1 MAKPVLWQSCGPVT
15 GGKAKDMANNK
26 TVDVGE
32 VIDSANYF
40 WVPFGITVMM
50 VIIMLTDGF
59 GLFTT
64 GYIGPL
70 VVKDWHI
77 GRDQLSWI
85 GYTQMGGMA
94 LGSVLLGWVS
104 DLIGRK
110 KAYFT
115 CLGLLFV
122 GSLLCYS
129 ATNIGQLASFRFV
142 TGLGLGGITP
152 LATTLISEWTPKRV
166 RSLIVACVIVSVP
179 LGGSFA
185 SVMAGWLIPAY
196 GWRSMFLAG
205 AAMPLAL
212 LLLFSF
218 LLPES
223 PKYLALRPA
232 LHPQLARALNRLL
245 GTQRF
250 DGTETFIVVENA
262 KRSSNWLSTIWNS
275 RYWRSTLFIWIAFSF
290 NTLVLYIFT
299 NNLPVLLDSAG
310 QSAKIASQSLGLF
323 SGGGVVGSIGGAFL
337 MGLWGSRGVGTAA
350 AFIGAAATAAIGL
363 LLVQGGHSPL
373 ALLASCFIG
382 GAMVNGMQS
391 YLYAV
396 SAHSYPTEIRGA
408 AIGVAQAFSRI
419 GGLLSATVPQVYF
432 KMAPVPPIDRFFWF
446 VAGCAMVTT
455 VSYFLIAPH
464 IPATGKPTA
473 LVAPPI
479 PGTGELVG

>member
-1 MAKPVLWQSCGPVT
+1 MDDT
-15 GGKAKDMANNK
+15 NK

-32 VIDSANYF
+32 IIDSANYF

-64 GYIGPL
+64 GYIGPS

-94 LGSVLLGWVS
+94 IGSVMLGWVS
-104 DLIGRK
+104 DHIGRK

-115 CLGLLFV
+115 CLALLFA

-129 ATNIGQLASFRFV
+129 ASNIALLSSFRFI

-166 RSLIVACVIVSVP
+166 RSLVVACVIVSVP
-179 LGGSFA
+179 LGGSL
-185 SVMAGWLIPAY
+185 AGIVAAWLIPTY
-196 GWRSMFLAG
+196 GWRSMFLFG
-205 AAMPLAL
+205 AVVPLVL
-212 LLLFSF
+212 LLLFWL

-232 LHPQLARALNRLL
+232 LHPQLAKALNRLL

-250 DGTETFIVVENA
+250 VGTETFIVVERA
-262 KRSSNWLSTIWNS
+262 QASSNWLSTIWNS
-275 RYWRSTLFIWIAFSF
+275 HYWRSTLFIWVAFTF
-290 NTLVLYIFT
+290 NTLVLYVFS
-299 NNLPVLLDSAG
+299 NNLPVLLDWAH
-310 QSAKIASQSLGLF
+310 QSAAVASRGLSLF

-350 AFIGAAATAAIGL
+350 AFIGAVATAAIGV
-363 LLVQGGHSPL
+363 LLVSQGSDA
-373 ALLASCFIG
+373 ALLTACFIG
-382 GAMVNGMQS
+382 GAVVNGMQS

-396 SAHSYPTEIRGA
+396 AAHSYPTEIRGA
-408 AIGVAQAFSRI
+408 AIGVAQAFSRF

-432 KMAPVPPIDRFFWF
+432 RMHPVPSIDRFFWF
-446 VAGCAMVTT
+446 VAVCALVTT
-455 VSYFLIAPH
+455 VSYFLIPSH
-464 IPATGKPTA
+464 IPPTA
-473 LVAPPI
+473 GGAAEVLPAVAA
-479 PGTGELVG
+479 TE

>member
-1 MAKPVLWQSCGPVT
+1 MN
-15 GGKAKDMANNK
+15 NNK

-70 VVKDWHI
+70 VVKDWGI
-77 GRDQLSWI
+77 GRDQLSWL

-94 LGSVLLGWVS
+94 LGSVLLGWIS
-104 DLIGRK
+104 DRIGRK
-110 KAYFT
+110 KAYFS
-115 CLGLLFV
+115 CLALLFV
-122 GSLLCYS
+122 GSLLCYRAPNLTLL
-129 ATNIGQLASFRFV
+129 ATFRFV

-179 LGGSFA
+179 LGGSLTSYLA
-185 SVMAGWLIPAY
+185 DWLIPAY

-205 AAMPLAL
+205 ALMPLVL
-212 LLLFSF
+212 LVLFWF

-223 PKYLALRPA
+223 PKYLALRPE
-232 LHPQLARALNRLL
+232 LRPQLARALNRLL
-245 GTQRF
+245 GTRRF
-250 DGTETFIVVENA
+250 DGTETFVVVEQA
-262 KRSSNWLSTIWNS
+262 KPSSNWLSTIWNHN
-275 RYWRSTLFIWIAFSF
+275 YWRATLFIWIAFTF

-299 NNLPVLLDSAG
+299 NSLPLMFDFAN
-310 QSAKIASQSLGLF
+310 QSREVGSQGLRLF
-323 SGGGVVGSIGGAFL
+323 SGGGVLGSIGGAFL

-350 AFIGAAATAAIGL
+350 AFIGAIATAAIGL
-363 LLVQGGHSPL
+363 VLLQGGHPQI
-373 ALLASCFIG
+373 ALFAACFIG
-382 GAMVNGMQS
+382 GAVVNGMQS

-408 AIGVAQAFSRI
+408 AIGVAQAFSRF

-432 KMAPVPPIDRFFWF
+432 KMHPVPSIDRFFWF
-446 VAGCAMVTT
+446 VALCALVTT
-455 VSYFLIAPH
+455 LSYFLISSH
-464 IPATGKPTA
+464 IPPTRTAPRA
-473 LVAPPI
+473 LGGAVRA
-479 PGTGELVG
+479 

>member
-1 MAKPVLWQSCGPVT
+1 V
-15 GGKAKDMANNK
+15 DNNK

-64 GYIGPL
+64 GYIGPHI
-70 VVKDWHI
+70 VKDWGI
-77 GRDQLSWI
+77 GRDQLSWL

-104 DLIGRK
+104 DHIGRK

-115 CLGLLFV
+115 CLALLFV

-129 ATNIGQLASFRFV
+129 AGNITLLASYRFI

-166 RSLIVACVIVSVP
+166 RSLVVACVVVSVP
-179 LGGSFA
+179 LGGSLTGVLA
-185 SVMAGWLIPAY
+185 TWLIPAY
-196 GWRSMFLAG
+196 GWRSMFLVG
-205 AAMPLAL
+205 AVVPLVLVAL
-212 LLLFSF
+212 FWL

-232 LHPQLARALNRLL
+232 LRPQLARALNRLV
-245 GTQRF
+245 GAQRF
-250 DGTETFIVVENA
+250 DGTETFVVLEHA
-262 KRSSNWLSTIWNS
+262 KTSSNWLATIWNS
-275 RYWRSTLFIWIAFSF
+275 RYWRSTLFIWVAFTF
-290 NTLVLYIFT
+290 NTLVLYIFS
-299 NNLPVLLDSAG
+299 NSLPVLFDSAG
-310 QSAKIASQSLGLF
+310 QSAAAAGRSLSLF
-323 SGGGVVGSIGGAFL
+323 SGGGVLGSIGGAFL

-350 AFIGAAATAAIGL
+350 AFIGAAATAAIGVL
-363 LLVQGGHSPL
+363 LLQGGRSEV

-382 GAMVNGMQS
+382 GAVVNGMQS

-408 AIGVAQAFSRI
+408 AIGAAQAFSRF

-432 KMAPVPPIDRFFWF
+432 KMNPVPPIDGFFWF
-446 VAGCAMVTT
+446 VAVCALVTT
-455 VSYFLIAPH
+455 TSYFLIPSH
-464 IPATGKPTA
+464 IPRRG
-473 LVAPPI
+473 
-479 PGTGELVG
+479 

>member
-1 MAKPVLWQSCGPVT
+1 MDDT
-15 GGKAKDMANNK
+15 NK

-32 VIDSANYF
+32 IIDSANYF

-64 GYIGPL
+64 GYIGPS

-94 LGSVLLGWVS
+94 IGSVLLGWVS
-104 DLIGRK
+104 DHIGRK

-115 CLGLLFV
+115 CLALLFA

-129 ATNIGQLASFRFV
+129 ATNIALLSSYRFI

-166 RSLIVACVIVSVP
+166 RSLVVACVIVSVP
-179 LGGSFA
+179 LGGSL
-185 SVMAGWLIPAY
+185 AGIIAAWLIPTY
-196 GWRSMFLAG
+196 GWRSMFLFG
-205 AAMPLAL
+205 AVVPLVLLAL
-212 LLLFSF
+212 FWL

-232 LHPQLARALNRLL
+232 LHPQLAQALNRLL
-245 GTQRF
+245 GRQRF
-250 DGTETFIVVENA
+250 VGTEKFVVLEHA
-262 KRSSNWLSTIWNS
+262 QASRNWLSTIWNS
-275 RYWRSTLFIWIAFSF
+275 HYWRSTLFIWIAFTF
-290 NTLVLYIFT
+290 NTLVLYVFS
-299 NNLPVLLDSAG
+299 NNLPVLLDWAH
-310 QSAKIASQSLGLF
+310 QSAAVASRSLSLF

-337 MGLWGSRGVGTAA
+337 MGLWGSRGVGTVA
-350 AFIGAAATAAIGL
+350 AFIGAAATAAIGVL
-363 LLVQGGHSPL
+363 LMERGNSEV
-373 ALLASCFIG
+373 ALLTSCFIG
-382 GAMVNGMQS
+382 GAVVNGMQS

-396 SAHSYPTEIRGA
+396 SAHSYPTEFRGA
-408 AIGVAQAFSRI
+408 AIGVAQAFSRF

-432 KMAPVPPIDRFFWF
+432 KMTPVPPIDRFFWF
-446 VAGCAMVTT
+446 VAVCALVTT
-455 VSYFLIAPH
+455 VSYFLIPSH
-464 IPATGKPTA
+464 IPRTVGGAPGILPATA
-473 LVAPPI
+473 LSK
-479 PGTGELVG
+479 

>member
-1 MAKPVLWQSCGPVT
+1 MDNK
-15 GGKAKDMANNK
+15 K
-26 TVDVGE
+26 TVEVGE
-32 VIDSANYF
+32 VIDSAHYF

-64 GYIGPL
+64 GYIGPHI
-70 VVKDWHI
+70 VKDWGI
-77 GRDQLSWI
+77 PRAQLSWMS
-85 GYTQMGGMA
+85 YTQMGGMA

-104 DLIGRK
+104 DRIGRK
-110 KAYFT
+110 KAYFS
-115 CLGLLFV
+115 CLALLFI
-122 GSLLCYS
+122 GSLLCYAAPNFGLL
-129 ATNIGQLASFRFV
+129 ATFRFV

-166 RSLIVACVIVSVP
+166 RSLVVACVIVSVP
-179 LGGSFA
+179 LGGSLT
-185 SVMAGWLIPAY
+185 SVLAPWLIPNY
-196 GWRSMFLAG
+196 GWRSMFLVG
-205 AAMPLAL
+205 ALMPLILVAL
-212 LLLFSF
+212 FWL

-245 GTQRF
+245 GERRF
-250 DGTETFIVVENA
+250 DGTENFVVREQA
-262 KRSSNWLSTIWNS
+262 KPSRNWLSTIWNQY
-275 RYWRSTLFIWIAFSF
+275 YWRATLFIWIAFTF

-310 QSAKIASQSLGLF
+310 QSAAIANKALGLF

-350 AFIGAAATAAIGL
+350 AFIGAAATAAIGV
-363 LLVQGGHSPL
+363 LLVTGGSSF

-382 GAMVNGMQS
+382 GAVVNGMQS

-408 AIGVAQAFSRI
+408 AIGVAQAFSRF

-432 KMAPVPPIDRFFWF
+432 KLVPVPPIDRFFWF

-455 VSYFLIAPH
+455 ISYFLISPH
-464 IPATGKPTA
+464 IPATGKPTP
-473 LVAPPI
+473 LVAPPL
-479 PGTGELVG
+479 PGAGELAR